1 MYIWHVVMF
10 DQEFTICNFLF
21 NLEQKQNG
29 CFLSLAFWYL
39 CVCVCVC
46 AFSGEKTKRWS
57 RISIVICISSGVRAS
72 IVESAPELPQ
82 RVRERWSYKIST
94 VKVVFMTL
102 LHIFWLCKI
111 AAYRSINNVNGHLQ
125 SIQCGYVCMPS
136 DAKYARFHFIV
147 SFLLLSF
154 AIIHAETRA
163 HVRKIGKSI
172 TEVTIE
178 KWIFL
183 EHETSGYYYKRCQNL
198 WWWRR
203 RQRRWRYKGRIG

>member
-1 MYIWHVVMF
+1 MHIWHVVMF

-21 NLEQKQNG
+21 NLEQKQNV
-29 CFLSLAFWYL
+29 FF
-39 CVCVCVC
+39 CVSRIWVSVCVC

-154 AIIHAETRA
+154 AIIHTETRA

-183 EHETSGYYYKRCQNL
+183 EHETSGYYCKRYQNL
-198 WWWRR
+198 WRRR